1 MKSRTRRQRLA
12 DRATDHIRLAKSVPE
27 RLSQPCNLRQA
38 HRPVFLY
45 RLLVSLFALVTLW
58 RAFRAGGLAA
68 MRNRLSPGPAPA
80 GPHVWLHGASN
91 GELASVKPLLDVMI
105 AARPDLHWLITAN
118 TETGV
123 ALARGWDLPRT
134 SVHLAPVDLR
144 RPAKRTMRRWHVVA
158 HIALESELWPNRIL
172 ACPGPT
178 VLLGA
183 RMTPGTARTWARF
196 PRLTRRLLA
205 RVRYASAQ
213 DAGSADRLSALGLPP
228 QARGPVVDLKAF
240 YDPPPQPDDPALT
253 AAFPRAHTWLAAS
266 THEGEEETVLNAHA
280 RLLASN
286 PGLKLILAPRHPR
299 RAEEI
304 AEAAH
309 QRGLTCARRSLDQ
322 PPETAQVYIADTM
335 GEMPLWYARAGR
347 VFIGGTLTD
356 RGGHTP
362 YEPAAFGAALLHGPD
377 TRNFAAAFARLAE
390 ANAACE
396 IDDAETLAAA
406 LTALSDTQAAAG
418 AAAQNALRQDADL
431 GSLVKPVL
439 ALLPA
444 A

>member
-1 MKSRTRRQRLA
+1 M
-12 DRATDHIRLAKSVPE
+12 
-27 RLSQPCNLRQA
+27 
-38 HRPVFLY
+38 FLY
-45 RLLVSLFALVTLW
+45 RLLVSVFAIVTLW

-68 MRNRLSPGPAPA
+68 MRDRLSPGPAPA

-91 GELASVKPLLDVMI
+91 GELASVKPLLDAMI
-105 AARPDLHWLITAN
+105 AARPDLRWLITAN
-118 TETGV
+118 TDTGV

-134 SVHLAPVDLR
+134 SVHLAPIDLR
-144 RPAKRTMRRWHVVA
+144 GPAKRTMRLWHVTA

-196 PRLTRRLLA
+196 PRLTRRMLA

-213 DAGSADRLSALGLPP
+213 DAGSADRLAALGLPP
-228 QARGPVVDLKAF
+228 QARGPIVDLKAF
-240 YDPPPQPDDPALT
+240 YDPPPIPEDPTLT
-253 AAFPRAHTWLAAS
+253 AAYPRARTWLAAS
-266 THEGEEETVLNAHA
+266 THAGEEETVLDAHKA
-280 RLLASN
+280 LLIQH
-286 PGLKLILAPRHPR
+286 PHLKLILAPRHPR

-304 AEAAH
+304 AAAAH
-309 QRGLTCARRSLDQ
+309 TRGLTCARRSLDQ
-322 PPETAQVYIADTM
+322 SPETAQVYIADTM
-335 GEMPLWYARAGR
+335 GEMPRWYARAGR

-377 TRNFAAAFARLAE
+377 TANFAAAFARLAE
-390 ANAACE
+390 AKAAYE

-406 LTALSDTQAAAG
+406 LAALTDAEAQATAGQAA
-418 AAAQNALRQDADL
+418 QQALRQEADP
-431 GSLVKPVL
+431 VAVITPVL
-439 ALLPA
+439 ALLPKA
-444 A
+444 